1 MFIWQTGQHF
11 WRTDGI
17 PSPPVSPRCATCTP
31 HSTNA
36 PPAELA
42 DLAGDLGEL
51 RALCAAQLVAVVADA
66 EQRGLVEQSQ
76 CASTTAWVADRV
88 WHCRREASLIAKTAK
103 AVPSARPSRP
113 VADAV
118 LDADIDPL
126 TAVVV
131 AGEYDKLAP
140 DLRDEAKPVVLEQFL
155 TIGAEQGPAGVRR
168 LKQEILAR
176 YGEDGEFEEH
186 QQRCRRQIDLSP
198 GSQTSPGVWDYRLT
212 VDNEG
217 RSVLEAAIGPLSA
230 PAANPE
236 TGEPDPRPV
245 GRRRGEALVEALR
258 RSVTATGTAS
268 ASPKAVLVLTM
279 DYEALRAQI
288 GAASAL
294 GSVAKGCLLG
304 ADTVRK
310 LACDAA
316 IVPTVLGR
324 DGEILDQG
332 REVRLFTLAQVR
344 ALWRRDGHCTF
355 PGCDAPAAWSD
366 AHHLIHWADG
376 GPTDLGNACLLCPR
390 HHTIV
395 HRDRLAGVV
404 TDRGVEWDRRPGSY
418 QPPGPSP
425 EQQAR
430 SGPDGASPAG
440 RSAHHRP
447 PGRTDPARPT
457 GSDPVNRARPSNPA
471 TDRVRRS

>member
-1 MFIWQTGQHF
+1 MLHHCVTG
-11 WRTDGI
+11 
-17 PSPPVSPRCATCTP
+17 
-31 HSTNA
+31 
-36 PPAELA
+36 ELA

-51 RALCAAQLVAVVADA
+51 RALCAAELAAVVADA
-66 EQRGLVEQSQ
+66 EQRGLVDQSQ
-76 CASTTAWVADRV
+76 YASTAAWVADRV
-88 WHCRREASLIAKTAK
+88 WHCRREASVIAKTAK
-103 AVPSARPSRP
+103 LIRRPDLSAVAE
-113 VADAV
+113 AV

-155 TIGAEQGPAGVRR
+155 TIGAEQGPVGVRR

-176 YGEDGEFEEH
+176 YGEDGDFEEH

-230 PAANPE
+230 PAPNQE
-236 TGEPDPRPV
+236 TGERDPRPV
-245 GRRRGEALVEALR
+245 GRRRGEALIEALR
-258 RSVTATGTAS
+258 RSVTATGSAS

-279 DYEALRAQI
+279 DYDALQAQL
-288 GAASAL
+288 GAAATL
-294 GSVAKGCLLG
+294 GSVAEGCLLG

-404 TDRGVEWDRRPGSY
+404 TDHGVEWDLRPGTY
-418 QPPGPSP
+418 QPPDPTA
-425 EQQAR
+425 QNQTR
-430 SGPDGASPAG
+430 PDHDDPPPAG
-440 RSAHHRP
+440 RPTQQRP
-447 PGRTDPARPT
+447 PGRTDRVRPGGT
-457 GSDPVNRARPSNPA
+457 DPVNRARPGNPA
-471 TDRVRRS
+471 TDRIRRT